1 MSDVVPATRF
11 EWTYPMS
18 PPPAHL
24 VMDVGGLTFTRGD
37 HVQRVGLAE
46 FSGGALH
53 DPIVDAFDFPTL
65 VEALALALP
74 SSKALLE
81 GGVPSDPL
89 HRPKVVRVHGGG
101 RGAAWVVFL
110 LGRTVSG
117 RALGEPFVLSFD
129 DLLARGLPSS
139 VASVIGTETAA
150 AVTHAVEQLAPL
162 PCMCDTGCE
171 TQDQH
176 GTTTSLLRRENPH
189 AACEFHV
196 SVAQCSVCQRLWSFQ
211 MVGDSHYSYQCSA
224 RPVVSVTRP

>member
-1 MSDVVPATRF
+1 MSDVVPTTRF

-53 DPIVDAFDFPTL
+53 DDIVDAFDFPTL

-117 RALGEPFVLSFD
+117 RALGEPFDLSFD
-129 DLLARGLPSS
+129 DLLARG
-139 VASVIGTETAA
+139 GTYRIARADLDDFLRGCEVAA
-150 AVTHAVEQLAPL
+150 AVPATAAPARLGPVFTHLDPDRLLSAWRRQGEPAAP
-162 PCMCDTGCE
+162 PSGRSAPSSA
-171 TQDQH
+171 
-176 GTTTSLLRRENPH
+176 TSRAPSTRR
-189 AACEFHV
+189 
-196 SVAQCSVCQRLWSFQ
+196 SS
-211 MVGDSHYSYQCSA
+211 
-224 RPVVSVTRP
+224 